1 MQSQKILEKDISIN
15 ENKTDKLNDIN
26 EVINNTEKF
35 KNEEINIKIENSDE
49 NILEEYE
56 DNEIDPFLMEAIDIV
71 IETGQVSTS
80 FIQRRFKVGYARA
93 GRIIDQMEERGIISG
108 YQESK
113 PRKVLITKEGWIQLK
128 NNDTKNKK
136 VDNLA
141 VEENKEKINEDIEE
155 KTEEQI
161 EIKDKKKNMF
171 YKK

>member
-1 MQSQKILEKDISIN
+1 
-15 ENKTDKLNDIN
+15 
-26 EVINNTEKF
+26 
-35 KNEEINIKIENSDE
+35 
-49 NILEEYE
+49 
-56 DNEIDPFLMEAIDIV
+56 MEAIDIV